1 MEHIAIIM
9 DGNGRWAESRG
20 LTRSDGHK
28 AGADNISRIANAARE
43 LGIKYL
49 TLYAFSTENWKRP
62 PAEVA
67 FLMGLIPEVTGKQL
81 PEMMKNN
88 VRLRTIGRTNDLPL
102 PARKSLLKCIEET
115 RNNTGLTINI
125 ALSYGGRAEITDA
138 VNKILAE
145 KKPGEKIDE
154 KEFAKYLYAP
164 DIPDPDL
171 LIRTS
176 GELRL
181 SNFLLWQLSYSEIYV
196 TDTHWPDFDKEALQ
210 TAINSFGSRK
220 RRFGGLNK

>member
-1 MEHIAIIM
+1 MK
-9 DGNGRWAESRG
+9 
-20 LTRSDGHK
+20 K
-28 AGADNISRIANAARE
+28 AALKIKNI
-43 LGIKYL
+43 
-49 TLYAFSTENWKRP
+49 
-62 PAEVA
+62 
-67 FLMGLIPEVTGKQL
+67 
-81 PEMMKNN
+81 
-88 VRLRTIGRTNDLPL
+88 
-102 PARKSLLKCIEET
+102 LLKFILLLDILSLTIIFSACTDSTGVSIYSIEET
-115 RNNTGLTINI
+115 KNNTGLTINI

-154 KEFAKYLYAP
+154 KEFTKYLYAP

-196 TDTHWPDFDKEALQ
+196 TETHWPDFDKEALQ
-210 TAINSFGSRK
+210 KALDSFGKRK

>member
-1 MEHIAIIM
+1 
-9 DGNGRWAESRG
+9 
-20 LTRSDGHK
+20 
-28 AGADNISRIANAARE
+28 
-43 LGIKYL
+43 
-49 TLYAFSTENWKRP
+49 
-62 PAEVA
+62 
-67 FLMGLIPEVTGKQL
+67 MGLVTEITEKQL

-88 VRLRTIGRTNDLPL
+88 VRLRTIGRTGDLPL

-115 RNNTGLTINI
+115 KNNTGLTINI

-154 KEFAKYLYAP
+154 KEFTKYLYAP

-196 TDTHWPDFDKEALQ
+196 TETHWPDFDKEALQ
-210 TAINSFGSRK
+210 KALDSFGKRK